1 MNLSNWH
8 ARLLESIATLDTIT
22 LAAIVAF
29 AVTEV
34 LLLVIAS
41 FLTVKALLL
50 RRNTP
55 LGVALAKN
63 NAAMALVYY
72 TAFVGIWVPFVRH
85 PYWSVILR
93 AIVMFTALGAIRAFV
108 AVYGG
113 WRATG
118 REIVRSVVELVRG
131 AGDCLAGR
139 CAHRRMLAST
149 RRRHRA
155 RLNETRMLMK
165 YSGRRKHP
173 LPSGADL
180 IYRIN

>member
-8 ARLLESIATLDTIT
+8 ARLVESIATVDTIT
-22 LAAIVAF
+22 FAAIVAF

-34 LLLVIAS
+34 LLLVIAN
-41 FLTVKALLL
+41 FLLVKALLL

-63 NAAMALVYY
+63 NVAMSLVYY
-72 TAFVGIWVPFVRH
+72 TAFLGIWIPLVRH

-93 AIVMFTALGAIRAFV
+93 LVVMFTALGAIRAFV

-113 WRATG
+113 WLATG
-118 REIVRSVVELVRG
+118 RELVRSIVELVHG
-131 AGDCLAGR
+131 IGDCLSGR
-139 CAHRRMLAST
+139 CARRRMIAST
-149 RRRHRA
+149 RRRHRG
-155 RLNETRMLMK
+155 RLNEARLLAH
-165 YSGRRKHP
+165 YSGRRRHP